1 MEGNCRFAFIP
12 EFKALK
18 KNKRSGFQHSPK
30 NGLNNWPEFELGAAD
45 RKKFSA
51 KIISWY
57 TENKR
62 SLPWRNTKD
71 PYRIWLSEIILQ
83 QTRVAQGL
91 PYYIKF
97 IDRFP
102 TVHSLAK
109 SKEQEVLRLWQG
121 LGYYSRARNLHLC
134 AKEVV
139 EKFQGNFPG
148 NYDDLQ
154 KLRGIGSYTAAAIA
168 SISFGEPVAV
178 VDGNVFR
185 VLSRVFGIDKDISQP
200 RTKDFFFSLANKL
213 ISKDQPDEFN
223 QAIMEFGA
231 IHCLPKNPLC
241 EACIFKRK
249 CIAYERDMQTVL
261 PVKSK
266 KQKIR
271 KRYFYYFVFQKGKK
285 IAMRK
290 RLGKDIWRGLFDF
303 YLVET
308 SKPKRIDKLV
318 PENIS
323 LKKLE
328 VEKVSKL
335 YKHVL
340 SHQHLM
346 ARFILAG
353 PSVLPSALVRDGYI
367 YQTVNE
373 IKRLPKPVLI
383 LQYLRDEGI
392 LV

>member
-1 MEGNCRFAFIP
+1 LAGNCRFAFILV
-12 EFKALK
+12 FKVLK

-30 NGLNNWPEFELGAAD
+30 NGLDNWAEFELRAAD
-45 RKKFSA
+45 RRNFSE

-57 TENKR
+57 SENKR

-71 PYRIWLSEIILQ
+71 PYKIWLSEIILQ

-91 PYYIKF
+91 PYYAKF
-97 IDRFP
+97 IDQFP

-109 SKEQEVLRLWQG
+109 AKEQEVLRLWQG
-121 LGYYSRARNLHLC
+121 LGYYTRARNLHLC

-139 EKFQGNFPG
+139 EKFQGNFPD

-185 VLSRVFGIDKDISQP
+185 VLSRVFGIDRDISQP
-200 RTKDFFFSLANKL
+200 RTKDFFFGLANKL

-231 IHCLPKNPLC
+231 THCLPKNPLC
-241 EACIFKRK
+241 EACIFKKK
-249 CIAYERDMQTVL
+249 CIAYQRDMQTEL

-271 KRYFYYFVFQKGKK
+271 KRYFYYFVFQNGKK

-290 RLGKDIWRGLFDF
+290 RVAKDIWRGLFDF
-303 YLVET
+303 YLKET
-308 SKPKRIDKLV
+308 SKPKRIDKLLA
-318 PENIS
+318 ENIS
-323 LKKLE
+323 LKKLDI
-328 VEKVSKL
+328 EKVSKL

-346 ARFILAG
+346 ARFISVGSAG
-353 PSVLPSALVRDGYI
+353 LSPALVREGYI
-367 YQTVNE
+367 YQSVNE

-392 LV
+392 LI